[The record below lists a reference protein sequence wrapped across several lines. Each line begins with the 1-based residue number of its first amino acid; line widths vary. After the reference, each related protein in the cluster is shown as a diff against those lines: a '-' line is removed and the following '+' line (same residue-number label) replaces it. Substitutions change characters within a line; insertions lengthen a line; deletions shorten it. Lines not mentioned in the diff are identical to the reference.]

1 MLMSSLSFSNPS
13 PRFYFVLRL
22 GLPVIG
28 ALLIIT
34 FFLPGGHR
42 HEVELKRYAAVP
54 LFSLTERSGKT
65 ITNHDLG
72 GKIWVADFI
81 FTNCPGPCPRMSSQM
96 HQVQAALDGNDGV
109 RFVSFTVDPARD
121 TPPVLAAYAQHFEAT
136 PGKWYFLT
144 GAEAD
149 LNRMSRGVF
158 MLGNV
163 DGSLQHSTRF
173 ALIDG
178 SGRIRGYYLTSEA
191 EAIPTLIADAKR
203 LLKEQI

>member
-1 MLMSSLSFSNPS
+1 VVPDFTLTDQT
-13 PRFYFVLRL
+13 
-22 GLPVIG
+22 G
-28 ALLIIT
+28 AP
-34 FFLPGGHR
+34 FQSAA
-42 HEVELKRYAAVP
+42 ELNK
-54 LFSLTERSGKT
+54 
-65 ITNHDLG
+65 
-72 GKIWVADFI
+72 KIWIADFI

-96 HQVQAALDGNDGV
+96 HQVQAALDGNDAV

-121 TPPVLAAYAQHFEAT
+121 TPPVLAAYAQHFEAA

-144 GAEAD
+144 GAASD

-163 DGSLQHSTRF
+163 DGGLEHSTRF

-191 EAIPTLIADAKR
+191 EAIPTLIADTKR
-203 LLKEQI
+203 LLKEQL

>member
-1 MLMSSLSFSNPS
+1 MASWCSTAFATSA
-13 PRFYFVLRL
+13 V
-22 GLPVIG
+22 VG
-28 ALLIIT
+28 ALALA
-34 FFLPGGHR
+34 GC
-42 HEVELKRYAAVP
+42 
-54 LFSLTERSGKT
+54 SGKPPLPSFGVVPDFT
-65 ITNHDLG
+65 LTDQTGAAFQSASKLG
-72 GKIWVADFI
+72 KKIWIADFI

-96 HQVQAALDGNDGV
+96 HQVQAALDGNDDV

-121 TPPVLAAYAQHFEAT
+121 TPPVLAAYAQHFEAD

-191 EAIPTLIADAKR
+191 DAIPTLIADTKR
-203 LLKEQI
+203 LLKEQL

>member
-1 MLMSSLSFSNPS
+1 MA
-13 PRFYFVLRL
+13 
-22 GLPVIG
+22 GC
-28 ALLIIT
+28 
-34 FFLPGGHR
+34 
-42 HEVELKRYAAVP
+42 
-54 LFSLTERSGKT
+54 SGKPPLPSFGVVPDFT
-65 ITNHDLG
+65 LTDQTGAAFKSAAKLDK
-72 GKIWVADFI
+72 KIWIADFI

-96 HQVQAALDGNDGV
+96 HQVQTTLAGNDAV

-136 PGKWYFLT
+136 TGKWYFLT

-158 MLGNV
+158 MLNNV

-178 SGRIRGYYLTSEA
+178 SGRIRGYYLTSEPD
-191 EAIPTLIADAKR
+191 AIPTLIADTRR
-203 LLKEQI
+203 LLKEQL

>member
-1 MLMSSLSFSNPS
+1 MASWCSTALVTSA
-13 PRFYFVLRL
+13 V
-22 GLPVIG
+22 VG
-28 ALLIIT
+28 ALL
-34 FFLPGGHR
+34 LAGC
-42 HEVELKRYAAVP
+42 
-54 LFSLTERSGKT
+54 SGKPPLPSYGVVPDFT
-65 ITNHDLG
+65 LTDQTGAAFQSTARLAKKVWI
-72 GKIWVADFI
+72 ADFI

-96 HQVQAALDGNDGV
+96 HQVQEALGGANDV

-121 TPPVLAAYAQHFEAT
+121 TPPVLAAYAQHFEAV

-178 SGRIRGYYLTSEA
+178 SGRLRGYYLTSEP

-203 LLKEQI
+203 LLKEQL